1 MSKEDELISSQQAF
15 DRNLKAV
22 PTDGLLLSGRRFKEY
37 GRTATTFTKL
47 KMWPE
52 RYEAELT
59 GIRLAGS
66 VGVLV
71 PVVLDHNFD
80 GQWGSVSYTLIDEKR
95 LDQVLWPEPTGDQV
109 FQAGVTLSKIHMA
122 QDEADPIDD
131 VFIRR
136 NGYFLDDM
144 QKRATLPG
152 DVYTLASGVFDKIRS
167 EVKKRGRTGYSHGD
181 YVLQNI
187 FNTNPLT
194 VFDWEYSH
202 QGYSPFD
209 CGSFLSNMVF
219 AVTEGSWNFADY
231 FRKYAEFLRGYE
243 SESHNTG
250 VAGEQ
255 ITGLR
260 FLGHRV
266 PPQFYLFTLEKLA
279 ILDGKENVAQILE
292 GGVEIETAKI
302 ILEQRGVKMD
312 ENWGTKLLTKL
323 QQGGYQPDRNFWKW
337 VKEEM

>member
-52 RYEAELT
+52 RYEAELS

-66 VGVLV
+66 VGVSV
-71 PVVLDHNFD
+71 PTVLDHNFD
-80 GQWGSVSYTLIDEKR
+80 GQWGSVSYTLIEERR
-95 LDQVLWPEPTGDQV
+95 LDQVLWPESSGDQV
-109 FQAGVTLSKIHMA
+109 FHTGATLSKIHGA
-122 QDEADPIDD
+122 QADAEPVDD
-131 VFIRR
+131 VFTRR
-136 NGYFLDDM
+136 HTYFLDDM
-144 QKRATLPG
+144 QKRSILPD
-152 DVYTLASGVFDKIRS
+152 DVYALASRVFSRIRGI
-167 EVKKRGRTGYSHGD
+167 VKKNGRAGYSHGD

-187 FNTNPLT
+187 FDTNPLT

-202 QGYSPFD
+202 QGYCPFD

-231 FRKYAEFLRGYE
+231 FKNYAEFIKGYGLTGHE
-243 SESHNTG
+243 TG
-250 VAGEQ
+250 VSGDQ
-255 ITGLR
+255 VSGLR

-279 ILDGKENVAQILE
+279 ILDGKSDVDQILE
-292 GGVEIETAKI
+292 GGVEVEDAKR
-302 ILEQRGVKMD
+302 ILEKHGVKMD
-312 ENWGTKLLTKL
+312 ENWGTKVLAKL

-337 VKEEM
+337 VKEEI